1 MKLKSLHI
9 KGFKSFANDTTIHFR
24 EEITGVVGPNG
35 SGKSNIIDA
44 IRWVLGEQKSKGL
57 RLDKMI
63 DVIFNGTKNK
73 KKASLAQVSLTFEN
87 SNKLIPIE
95 FEEVKVTRMLYDT
108 NESEYRIND
117 VPCRLKDITNLFLNT
132 GIGSNSYA
140 IIELGMVDDILLDKD
155 HARRKMFEQ
164 AAGISKYKIRKHET
178 LNKLK
183 STQADLDR
191 IEDILFELE
200 ANLKTLERQAKRTQK
215 YYDFKAEY
223 KDLSMNKAYIG
234 QKEALASEAE
244 LKSQL
249 LVFNEKYNETTKIIH
264 ELEADV
270 EKNKKANL
278 DSEQA
283 LTAKQ
288 KEYNEVVDALRTKEN
303 ELEIK
308 KQNLDFIFQNIQ
320 RFESNKKQFIEAS
333 AEIADVIVAKKKE
346 LAEKESQKAKLDL
359 ELKESKEDFERV
371 EVERQ
376 KVQGEN
382 NTDVDRL
389 KELEQQKFE
398 LEKDIIELKSKSD
411 NADQN
416 SIAINDDLLNYQSL
430 QSNLSTQRESI
441 EVDLKEAT
449 EEYDKLIDQS
459 NNIEKERAE
468 LTEKL
473 AGESDKLSKIER
485 RYDAL
490 SSEYNLLK
498 DMVDNFEG
506 FPESA
511 KFLTKEWD
519 EQRPILSDVLDCDAE
534 YREAIELYLEPYL
547 GYFLLDNIDEAKES
561 IKLLRQAQKGKSQF
575 FILSSFQDTKTHEV
589 NLSQHGSAAINVVR
603 TKPKYEA
610 LLHHLLYNV
619 VLVEDEG
626 ILSEIMPDDNLTYL
640 SKSGHANR
648 SKYTVSGGSV
658 GLFDGKR
665 IGRKNEIE
673 KLKTQIDTIGTDIE
687 EQKRINADISDK
699 LSRLNQE
706 DIQYAIVQKRDVKN
720 NLEIKKAEIG
730 SKHGSFLSS
739 ITDLTARLQILE
751 SGKTEAATEITNLT
765 EELNILTTEIDAQS
779 AIVNDQTGL
788 LDSITKNYG
797 DISSRYNE
805 AQLNSVKYHND
816 IDNIK
821 KDIQF
826 REQQITEYNAKI
838 EEVEK
843 EVLKAK
849 KADVESNALIEEI
862 NKALYDQYQLKES
875 KQSELT
881 TTEQSFFA
889 NRNEINE
896 KEEQLKKQNKALQN
910 QQIEINQHKDRLTS
924 VEFELHSV
932 KERLKIEF
940 NIDIVELTVDFDTE
954 DEAAVEA
961 LNERYAKVKKRLD
974 NYGEINPMAVEAY
987 DEINERY
994 MSMKTQ
1000 RDDILEAEQSLKL
1013 TIKEIDNDATEK
1025 FLEAFYLVKDNFK
1038 DVFRSL
1044 FSDEDDCDLILL
1056 NAETPLESQIEIV
1069 AKPKG
1074 KKPKVL
1080 SQLSGGEKTL
1090 TAIALLFSLYL
1101 LKPAPFCIF
1110 DEVDAPLDDVNIVK
1124 FSNLIKRFS
1133 GNSQF
1138 IVVTHNKSTMAGM
1151 DTLYGV
1157 YMQEQ
1162 GVSGISQVDFSEY
1175 DHQETYQTVNV

>member
-1 MKLKSLHI
+1 
-9 KGFKSFANDTTIHFR
+9 
-24 EEITGVVGPNG
+24 
-35 SGKSNIIDA
+35 
-44 IRWVLGEQKSKGL
+44 
-57 RLDKMI
+57 
-63 DVIFNGTKNK
+63 
-73 KKASLAQVSLTFEN
+73 
-87 SNKLIPIE
+87 
-95 FEEVKVTRMLYDT
+95 
-108 NESEYRIND
+108 
-117 VPCRLKDITNLFLNT
+117 
-132 GIGSNSYA
+132 
-140 IIELGMVDDILLDKD
+140 
-155 HARRKMFEQ
+155 MFEQ
-164 AAGISKYKIRKHET
+164 AAGISKYKKRKHET

-215 YYDFKAEY
+215 YYDLKTEY

-234 QKEALASEAE
+234 QKEALAQEAE

-249 LVFNEKYNETTKIIH
+249 LIFNEKYNETTKIIH
-264 ELEADV
+264 ELEAEV
-270 EKNKKANL
+270 EQNKKANL

-308 KQNLDFIFQNIQ
+308 KQNLDFIYQNIQ
-320 RFESNKKQFIEAS
+320 RFESNKKQFSDATEEISQVLITKKDELKNIES
-333 AEIADVIVAKKKE
+333 EKPTLEKE
-346 LAEKESQKAKLDL
+346 LQD
-359 ELKESKEDFERV
+359 SKQEFERV

-389 KELEQQKFE
+389 KALEKNKFE
-398 LEKDIIELKSKSD
+398 LEKDIIELKSKSA
-411 NADQN
+411 NSEQN
-416 SIAINDDLLNYQSL
+416 SIAINDDILNFQSL
-430 QSNLSTQRESI
+430 QNNLTTQRESI
-441 EVDLKEAT
+441 EVDLQEAT
-449 EEYDKLIDQS
+449 TEYNNLVEKS
-459 NNIEKERAE
+459 NNIEIERSE
-468 LTEKL
+468 LTNTQTVETDKL
-473 AGESDKLSKIER
+473 AKLER
-485 RYDAL
+485 RYDAF

-511 KFLTKEWD
+511 KFLAKEWD

-547 GYFLLDNIDEAKES
+547 GYFILDNIEEAKES
-561 IKLLRQAQKGKSQF
+561 IKLLREAQKGKSQF

-603 TKPKYEA
+603 TKHKYEA

-619 VLVEDEG
+619 VLVEDDSLLKEV
-626 ILSEIMPDDNLTYL
+626 MPDDKLIYL

-665 IGRKNEIE
+665 IGRKHELE
-673 KLKTQIDTIGTDIE
+673 KLKRKIE
-687 EQKRINADISDK
+687 ELAEEIETQKSITADISDK

-706 DIQYAIVQKRDVKN
+706 DIQNDIIQKRDIKN

-730 SKHGSFLSS
+730 SKYGSIISS
-739 ITDLTARLQILE
+739 IKDLTARLQIID
-751 SGKTEAATEITNLT
+751 SGKSEAANEISKLSSQLS
-765 EELNILTTEIDAQS
+765 ELDVEIEKQS
-779 AIVNDQTGL
+779 ALVNDQTGV

-805 AQLNSVKYHND
+805 AQLNWVKFHNE
-816 IDNIK
+816 IENIQ

-826 REQQITEYNAKI
+826 REQQITEYATKI
-838 EEVEK
+838 EEVDK
-843 EVLKAK
+843 EIIKTKESEVETK
-849 KADVESNALIEEI
+849 KLIEEI
-862 NKALYDQYQLKES
+862 DKSLYEQYQLKEA

-889 NRNEINE
+889 NRSTITE
-896 KEEQLKKQNKALQN
+896 KEDLLKKHNKELQN
-910 QQIEINQHKDRLTS
+910 QQIQINQHKDKLTS

-940 NIDIVELTVDFDTE
+940 NIDIVELKVDFDTE
-954 DEAAVEA
+954 DEAAVTA
-961 LNERYAKVKKRLD
+961 LTERYDKVKKRLD

-1056 NAETPLESQIEIV
+1056 NADTPLESQIEIV

-1124 FSNLIKRFS
+1124 FAKLIKRFS
-1133 GNSQF
+1133 NKSQF

-1162 GVSGISQVDFSEY
+1162 GVSGISQVDFREY
-1175 DHQETYQTVNV
+1175 EHQESYQTVNV

>member
-9 KGFKSFANDTTIHFR
+9 KGFKSFANETTIHFR

-73 KKASLAQVSLTFEN
+73 KKATLAQVSLTFEN

-117 VPCRLKDITNLFLNT
+117 VACRLKDITNLFLNT

-183 STQADLDR
+183 SAQADLDR

-215 YYDFKAEY
+215 YYDLKAEY

-234 QKEALASEAE
+234 QKEALVQEAE

-249 LVFNEKYNETTKIIH
+249 LILNEKYNETTKVIH
-264 ELEADV
+264 ELEAVV
-270 EKNKKANL
+270 ENNKKANL

-288 KEYNEVVDALRTKEN
+288 KEFNEAVDALRTKEN

-308 KQNLDFIFQNIQ
+308 KQNLDFIIQNIN

-333 AEIADVIVAKKKE
+333 AEISEVLISKKKE
-346 LAEKESQKAKLDL
+346 LAERESQKANL
-359 ELKESKEDFERV
+359 EKELEESKQEFERV

-382 NTDVDRL
+382 NSDVDRL
-389 KELEQQKFE
+389 KALEKEKFE

-411 NADQN
+411 NSEQN
-416 SIAINDDLLNYQSL
+416 SIAINEDLLNFQSL
-430 QSNLSTQRESI
+430 QTNLSTQQGGI
-441 EVDLKEAT
+441 EEDLKAAT
-449 EEYDKLIDQS
+449 DEYNKLIEKS
-459 NNIEKERAE
+459 NNIEIERTE
-468 LTEKL
+468 LTGQLSTET
-473 AGESDKLSKIER
+473 DKLSKLER

-519 EQRPILSDVLDCDAE
+519 NQRPILSDVLDCDAE

-547 GYFLLDNIDEAKES
+547 GYFLLDSIEEAKES
-561 IKLLRQAQKGKSQF
+561 IKLLREAQKGKSQF
-575 FILSSFQDTKTHEV
+575 FILSSFLDTKTHEV
-589 NLSQHGSAAINVVR
+589 NLSQYGSAAINVVR
-603 TKPKYEA
+603 TKKKYEA

-619 VLVEDEG
+619 VLVDDES
-626 ILSEIMPDDNLTYL
+626 ILTEIMPDDNLTYL
-640 SKSGHANR
+640 AKSGHANR

-665 IGRKNEIE
+665 IGRKHELD
-673 KLKTQIDTIGTDIE
+673 KLKTQIEGIATDIE
-687 EQKRINADISDK
+687 EQKAINADLSDR
-699 LSRLNQE
+699 LSKLNQE
-706 DIQYAIVQKRDVKN
+706 DIQNAIVQKRDIKN

-730 SKHGSFLSS
+730 SKHGSLISS
-739 ITDLTARLQILE
+739 ITDLTARLQLLE
-751 SGKTEAATEITNLT
+751 SGKSEAAVEIANLG
-765 EELNILTTEIDAQS
+765 EELNELTTKIEAQS

-788 LDSITKNYG
+788 LDNITKNYG

-805 AQLNSVKYHND
+805 AQLTWVKYHND
-816 IDNIK
+816 IDNIQ

-826 REQQITEYNAKI
+826 REQQIAEYNTKI

-843 EVLKAK
+843 ERARTK
-849 KADVESNALIEEI
+849 ESEIKTNELIEEI
-862 NKALYDQYQLKES
+862 NKSLYDMYQLKES

-889 NRNEINE
+889 NRSEINV
-896 KEEQLKKQNKALQN
+896 KEEELKKRNKELQN
-910 QQIEINQHKDRLTS
+910 QQIEINQHKDKLTS

-940 NIDIVELTVDFDTE
+940 NIDIVELKVDFDSE

-961 LNERYAKVKKRLD
+961 LNLRYDKVKKRLD

-994 MSMKTQ
+994 ISMKTQ
-1000 RDDILEAEQSLKL
+1000 RDDILEAEESLKL
-1013 TIKEIDNDATEK
+1013 TIKEIDKDATEK
-1025 FLEAFYLVKDNFK
+1025 FLEAFYLAKDNFK

-1056 NAETPLESQIEIV
+1056 NAESPLESQIEIV

-1133 GNSQF
+1133 DKSQF

-1157 YMQEQ
+1157 YMQQQ
-1162 GVSGISQVDFSEY
+1162 GISGISQVNFSEY
-1175 DHQETYQTVNV
+1175 DHQESYQTINV

>member
-9 KGFKSFANDTTIHFR
+9 KGFKSFANETTVHFR

-73 KKASLAQVSLTFEN
+73 KKANMAQVSLTFEN
-87 SNKLIPIE
+87 SNKLIPLE
-95 FEEVKVTRMLYDT
+95 FEEVKVTRILYDT

-117 VPCRLKDITNLFLNT
+117 VACRLKDITNLFLNT

-140 IIELGMVDDILLDKD
+140 IIELGMVDDILLDKE

-164 AAGISKYKIRKHET
+164 AAGISKYKKRKHET

-215 YYDFKAEY
+215 YYDLKTEY

-234 QKEALASEAE
+234 QKEALAQEAE

-249 LVFNEKYNETTKIIH
+249 LIFNEKYNETTKIIH
-264 ELEADV
+264 ELEAEV
-270 EKNKKANL
+270 EQNKKANL

-308 KQNLDFIFQNIQ
+308 KQNLDFIYQNIQ
-320 RFESNKKQFIEAS
+320 RFESNKKQFSDATEEISQVLITKKDELKNIES
-333 AEIADVIVAKKKE
+333 EKPTLEKE
-346 LAEKESQKAKLDL
+346 LQD
-359 ELKESKEDFERV
+359 SKQEFERV

-389 KELEQQKFE
+389 KALEKNKFE
-398 LEKDIIELKSKSD
+398 LEKDIIELKSKSA
-411 NADQN
+411 NSEQN
-416 SIAINDDLLNYQSL
+416 SIAINDDILNFQSL
-430 QSNLSTQRESI
+430 QNNLTTQRESI
-441 EVDLKEAT
+441 EVDLQEAT
-449 EEYDKLIDQS
+449 TEYNNLVEKS
-459 NNIEKERAE
+459 NNIEIERSE
-468 LTEKL
+468 LTNTQTVETDKL
-473 AGESDKLSKIER
+473 AKLER
-485 RYDAL
+485 RYDAF

-511 KFLTKEWD
+511 KFLAKEWD

-547 GYFLLDNIDEAKES
+547 GYFILDNIEEAKES
-561 IKLLRQAQKGKSQF
+561 IKLLREAQKGKSQF

-603 TKPKYEA
+603 TKHKYEA

-619 VLVEDEG
+619 VLVEDDSLLKEV
-626 ILSEIMPDDNLTYL
+626 MPDDKLIYL

-665 IGRKNEIE
+665 IGRKHELE
-673 KLKTQIDTIGTDIE
+673 KLKRKIE
-687 EQKRINADISDK
+687 ELAEEIETQKSITADISDK

-706 DIQYAIVQKRDVKN
+706 DIQNDIIQKRDIKN

-730 SKHGSFLSS
+730 SKYGSIISS
-739 ITDLTARLQILE
+739 IKDLTARLQIID
-751 SGKTEAATEITNLT
+751 SGKSEAANEISKLSSQLS
-765 EELNILTTEIDAQS
+765 ELDVEIEKQS
-779 AIVNDQTGL
+779 ALVNDQTGV

-805 AQLNSVKYHND
+805 AQLNWVKFHNE
-816 IDNIK
+816 IENIQ

-826 REQQITEYNAKI
+826 REQQITEYATKI
-838 EEVEK
+838 EEVDK
-843 EVLKAK
+843 EIIKTKESEVETK
-849 KADVESNALIEEI
+849 KLIEEI
-862 NKALYDQYQLKES
+862 DKSLYEQYQLKEA

-889 NRNEINE
+889 NRSTITE
-896 KEEQLKKQNKALQN
+896 KEDLLKKHNKELQN
-910 QQIEINQHKDRLTS
+910 QQIQINQHKDKLTS

-940 NIDIVELTVDFDTE
+940 NIDIVELKVDFDTE
-954 DEAAVEA
+954 DEAAVTA
-961 LNERYAKVKKRLD
+961 LTERYDKVKKRLD

-1056 NAETPLESQIEIV
+1056 NADTPLESQIEIV

-1124 FSNLIKRFS
+1124 FAKLIKRFS
-1133 GNSQF
+1133 NKSQF

-1162 GVSGISQVDFSEY
+1162 GVSGISQVDFREY
-1175 DHQETYQTVNV
+1175 EHQESYQTVNV

>member
-1 MKLKSLHI
+1 VKLKSLHI
-9 KGFKSFANDTTIHFR
+9 KGFKSFANETTVHFR

-73 KKASLAQVSLTFEN
+73 KKANMAQVSLTFEN
-87 SNKLIPIE
+87 SNKLIPLE
-95 FEEVKVTRMLYDT
+95 FEEVKVTRILYDT

-117 VPCRLKDITNLFLNT
+117 VACRLKDITNLFLNT

-140 IIELGMVDDILLDKD
+140 IIELGMVDDILLDKE

-164 AAGISKYKIRKHET
+164 AAGISKYKKRKHET

-215 YYDFKAEY
+215 YYDLKTEY

-234 QKEALASEAE
+234 QKEALAQEAE

-249 LVFNEKYNETTKIIH
+249 LIFNEKYNETTKIIH
-264 ELEADV
+264 ELEAEV
-270 EKNKKANL
+270 EQNKKANL

-308 KQNLDFIFQNIQ
+308 KQNLDFIYQNIQ
-320 RFESNKKQFIEAS
+320 RFESNKKQFSDATEEISQVLITKKDELKNIES
-333 AEIADVIVAKKKE
+333 EKPTLEKE
-346 LAEKESQKAKLDL
+346 LQD
-359 ELKESKEDFERV
+359 SKQEFERV

-389 KELEQQKFE
+389 KALEKNKFE
-398 LEKDIIELKSKSD
+398 LEKDIIELKSKSA
-411 NADQN
+411 NSEQN
-416 SIAINDDLLNYQSL
+416 SIAINDDILNFQSL
-430 QSNLSTQRESI
+430 QNNLTTQRESI
-441 EVDLKEAT
+441 EGDLQEAT
-449 EEYDKLIDQS
+449 TEYNNLVEKS
-459 NNIEKERAE
+459 NNIEIERSE
-468 LTEKL
+468 LTNTQTVETDKL
-473 AGESDKLSKIER
+473 AKLER
-485 RYDAL
+485 RYDAF

-511 KFLTKEWD
+511 KFLAKEWD

-547 GYFLLDNIDEAKES
+547 GYFILDNIEEAKES
-561 IKLLRQAQKGKSQF
+561 IKLLREAQKGKSQF

-603 TKPKYEA
+603 TKHKYEA

-619 VLVEDEG
+619 VLVEDDSLLKEV
-626 ILSEIMPDDNLTYL
+626 MPDDKLIYL

-665 IGRKNEIE
+665 IGRKHELE
-673 KLKTQIDTIGTDIE
+673 KLKRKIEELAEEIGT
-687 EQKRINADISDK
+687 QKSITADISDK

-706 DIQYAIVQKRDVKN
+706 DIQNDIIQKRDIKN

-730 SKHGSFLSS
+730 SKYGSIISS
-739 ITDLTARLQILE
+739 IKDLTARLQIID
-751 SGKTEAATEITNLT
+751 SGKSEAANEISKLSSQLS
-765 EELNILTTEIDAQS
+765 ELDLEIEKQS
-779 AIVNDQTGL
+779 ALVNDQTGV

-805 AQLNSVKYHND
+805 AQLNWVKFHNE
-816 IDNIK
+816 IENIQ

-826 REQQITEYNAKI
+826 REQQITEYATKI
-838 EEVEK
+838 EEVDK
-843 EVLKAK
+843 EIIKTKESEVETK
-849 KADVESNALIEEI
+849 KLIEEI
-862 NKALYDQYQLKES
+862 DKSLYEQYQLKEA

-889 NRNEINE
+889 NRSTITE
-896 KEEQLKKQNKALQN
+896 KEDLLKKHNKELQN
-910 QQIEINQHKDRLTS
+910 QQIQINQHKDKLTS

-940 NIDIVELTVDFDTE
+940 NIDIVELKVDFDTE
-954 DEAAVEA
+954 DEAAVTA
-961 LNERYAKVKKRLD
+961 LTERYDKVKKRLD

-1056 NAETPLESQIEIV
+1056 NADTPLESQIEIV

-1124 FSNLIKRFS
+1124 FAKLIKRFS
-1133 GNSQF
+1133 NKSQF

-1162 GVSGISQVDFSEY
+1162 GVSGISQVDFREY
-1175 DHQETYQTVNV
+1175 EHQESYQTVNV